1 MEPNLGIHLKNVGI
15 NNMTE
20 QEIIKACK
28 ELQEA
33 LIAKIKY
40 DAEVDKVRREGPKV
54 AEQVKK
60 SKEFLQDFK

>member
-1 MEPNLGIHLKNVGI
+1 
-15 NNMTE
+15 MTE

-54 AEQVKK
+54 AEQFKK